1 MVILA
6 AEKQRLG
13 GIPANS
19 PGFENWEE
27 EFYNR
32 LAPYLREEFPRGRI
46 EEMLTAL
53 LPPGEPASTVEK
65 IMNRLRHLWEGNRR
79 TAEERRRTRVKHI
92 DLESGKMIWY
102 DLDETQA
109 GINRRTGTERR
120 EGQMPAGFVLE

>member
-1 MVILA
+1 MKDKVLALLA

-19 PGFENWEE
+19 PEFENWEE

-32 LAPYLREEFPRGRI
+32 LAPFLREEFPQGRI

-53 LPPGEPASTVEK
+53 LPPDESGGTVEK
-65 IMNRLRHLWEGNRR
+65 IMNGLRHLWEGDRR
-79 TAEERRRTRVKHI
+79 TGEERRNARIKHI

-109 GINRRTGTERR
+109 GINLRAGRDRRIE
-120 EGQMPAGFVLE
+120 